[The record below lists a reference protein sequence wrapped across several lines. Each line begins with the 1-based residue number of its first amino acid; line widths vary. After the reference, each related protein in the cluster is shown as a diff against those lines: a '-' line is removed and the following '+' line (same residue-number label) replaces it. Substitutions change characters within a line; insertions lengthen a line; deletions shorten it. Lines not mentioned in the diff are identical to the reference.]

1 MKMIKNLL
9 LALAVVLPLG
19 AAQAMESRAN
29 YAMLI
34 DAKSGVVLY
43 EKNADARMSPASMSK
58 LMTVLLVFEAIESGA
73 ISTEEEFFVSDNA
86 WKKGGASSGGS
97 TMFLKARSKV
107 AVKDLLRGVIIQS
120 GNDACIV
127 LAEGIAGSEE
137 NFATMMTMRAQELG
151 MTESTFVN
159 ATGWPHPDHKTSA
172 EIWRFWRRS

>member
-97 TMFLKARSKV
+97 TMFL
-107 AVKDLLRGVIIQS
+107 
-120 GNDACIV
+120 
-127 LAEGIAGSEE
+127 
-137 NFATMMTMRAQELG
+137 
-151 MTESTFVN
+151 
-159 ATGWPHPDHKTSA
+159 
-172 EIWRFWRRS
+172 

>member
-1 MKMIKNLL
+1 M
-9 LALAVVLPLG
+9 
-19 AAQAMESRAN
+19 
-29 YAMLI
+29 
-34 DAKSGVVLY
+34 
-43 EKNADARMSPASMSK
+43 
-58 LMTVLLVFEAIESGA
+58 
-73 ISTEEEFFVSDNA
+73 
-86 WKKGGASSGGS
+86 
-97 TMFLKARSKV
+97 

-172 EIWRFWRRS
+172 RDLALLAQELINKHSNYYSLFAQREFTWNKIRQTNRNPLLYAGIGADGLKTGHTEDSGYGLVA